1 MSVFVN
7 FAALII
13 DMQEDFF
20 AHERLSK
27 RRTTLTRCV
36 NELVG
41 ICREVDVPV
50 VWVKQEWA
58 PDLSD
63 AMLDARKK
71 GVRVVIEGTP
81 GAALLPQLDY
91 RLPDHLI
98 VKKRYSAFF
107 STKLD
112 ELLSRLRPTH
122 LIVAGINTHA
132 CVRTTVIDA
141 YQRDYEAILARECIE
156 SFDAEHHEVSWRY
169 MDGKLGRGM
178 SNDEIRSLLAG
189 AT

>member
-1 MSVFVN
+1 MN

-41 ICREVDVPV
+41 ICRGVDVPV

-63 AMLDARKK
+63 AMLDPRKK
-71 GVRVVIEGTP
+71 GVRVVIGVRGRRFPVLKRQEIFLASHTRSFQCRNLG
-81 GAALLPQLDY
+81 
-91 RLPDHLI
+91 I
-98 VKKRYSAFF
+98 V
-107 STKLD
+107 
-112 ELLSRLRPTH
+112 
-122 LIVAGINTHA
+122 
-132 CVRTTVIDA
+132 
-141 YQRDYEAILARECIE
+141 
-156 SFDAEHHEVSWRY
+156 
-169 MDGKLGRGM
+169 DG
-178 SNDEIRSLLAG
+178 
-189 AT
+189 